1 MRNVI
6 ILIILISQLFSTAY
20 AVPLKYSPAP
30 SIYSFLSEDF
40 QNNILSVVNPV
51 SDIYFQKASKKYTQI
66 SFSDT
71 FVLYENKLNANNSLE
86 ISKDY
91 FIPTSSLS
99 LMCFLVEKQSEYSF
113 VELFFIESTGKI
125 SQVYSVSGYVKNNAY
140 IENSKTFSFSPG
152 WIYGTLALIYDDAS
166 DYTSYDILKDN
177 DSLRTASL
185 VFIPEDK
192 SYFQNIENY
201 AVYPAL
207 NVINKKNAFNMLIK
221 DRRILEYFNKYEAEP
236 QGTFQK
242 YLGGAVTMKVY
253 LYAYTF
259 SKSAIGSKTKL
270 EIISAPALFQLEKD
284 KGYNRSYA
292 YQKSYYKSIKMNDE
306 EENILVLDSPN
317 GYEITKIDKTYYR
330 SRDILYTPW
339 NNRYAGDELWYAVIL
354 PKLNKTGYVLSSKVK
369 IIEME
374 KR

>member
-1 MRNVI
+1 MKKI
-6 ILIILISQLFSTAY
+6 ILILIIIFLCDNLY

-40 QNNILSVVNPV
+40 QNNILPVLNPV
-51 SDIYFQKASKKYTQI
+51 SDIYFQKSSKKYKQI
-66 SFSDT
+66 SFNDT
-71 FVLYENKLNANNSLE
+71 FTLYENKINSNNSIN

-91 FIPTSSLS
+91 LIPTSSLS
-99 LMCFLVEKQSEYSF
+99 LICFLVEKQSEFSF

-125 SQVYSVSGYVKNNAY
+125 SQVYSVSGYVKNNTY
-140 IENSKTFSFSPG
+140 TENSQYFSFSPA

-166 DYTSYDILKDN
+166 DYTSYDILQDN
-177 DSLRTASL
+177 ESLRTASL
-185 VFIPEDK
+185 IFIPEDK
-192 SYFQNIENY
+192 TYYQNINNY

-207 NVINKKNAFNMLIK
+207 NVINKKNAFNMLVK
-221 DRRILEYFNKYEAEP
+221 DRRLLEYFNKYESEP

-253 LYAYTF
+253 LYAYSF
-259 SKSAIGSKTKL
+259 SKTALKDKIKL
-270 EIISAPALFQLEKD
+270 EILSAPALFQLEKD

-292 YQKSYYKSIKMNDE
+292 YQKSYYKSIKMKEGQD
-306 EENILVLDSPN
+306 NISILDSPN

-339 NNRYAGDELWYAVIL
+339 NNRYAGEELWYAVIL
-354 PKLNKTGYVLSSKVK
+354 PKLNKTGYVLSSKVD

-374 KR
+374 RR

>member
-1 MRNVI
+1 MKKI
-6 ILIILISQLFSTAY
+6 ILLLIVLLLIQYTY
-20 AVPLKYSPAP
+20 AVPLKFSPAP
-30 SIYSFLSEDF
+30 GIYSYLSEDF
-40 QNNILSVVNPV
+40 QKNILPVLSPV

-71 FVLYENKLNANNSLE
+71 FILYENKLNANNSLE

-91 FIPTSSLS
+91 LVPTSSLS

-125 SQVYSVSGYVKNNAY
+125 SQVYSVSGYVKNNTY

-221 DRRILEYFNKYEAEP
+221 DRRLLEYFNKYEAEP

-369 IIEME
+369 IIEMD